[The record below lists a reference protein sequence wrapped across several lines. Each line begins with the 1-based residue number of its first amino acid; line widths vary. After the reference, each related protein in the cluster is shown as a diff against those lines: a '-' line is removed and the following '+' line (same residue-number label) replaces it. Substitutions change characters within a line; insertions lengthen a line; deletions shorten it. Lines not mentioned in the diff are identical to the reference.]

1 MEPGAA
7 ARNVLTQLRRGTI
20 EYCVLAV
27 LADDSEYAFELVRRL
42 SAVDGLVTSE
52 GTIYPLLAR
61 LRRDG
66 LVTTSW
72 QESESGPPRKYYRL
86 TPAGR
91 RALAG
96 FTDEWTRFRDAVDEL
111 LEPGEDGRPG
121 QGGRRDERGR

>member
-1 MEPGAA
+1 MEPGAS

-27 LADDSEYAFELVRRL
+27 LADGAEYAFELVRRL

-52 GTIYPLLAR
+52 GTIYPLLSR

-72 QESESGPPRKYYRL
+72 QESDVGPPRRYY
-86 TPAGR
+86 
-91 RALAG
+91 ALSEDGQGALKA
-96 FTDEWTRFRDAVDEL
+96 FTVEWARFRDAVDTL
-111 LEPGEDGRPG
+111 LDTGARP
-121 QGGRRDERGR
+121 